1 MVETWTSWYPDYALT
16 MYVVCKLILLL
27 LFDYDKL
34 DSIHFIWLWQA
45 GFHSFFSDYGQL
57 DSTPLVWLAS
67 WVPLLL
73 SDYDKQDSTPF
84 VWLWQAGFYFFGSTA
99 RTGNYTNCC
108 RERMLY
114 WEQTSIN
121 QHRTG
126 TVICRVLTEIVR
138 ISKLL
143 FIWFLCN

>member
-57 DSTPLVWLAS
+57 DSTPLVWLWQAGFHS
-67 WVPLLL
+67 FCQTMTSRIPLLL
-73 SDYDKQDSTPF
+73 SDYGKLDSTSL
-84 VWLWQAGFYFFGSTA
+84 VQLLELGTILIVAGKE
-99 RTGNYTNCC
+99 CC
-108 RERMLY
+108 
-114 WEQTSIN
+114 
-121 QHRTG
+121 
-126 TVICRVLTEIVR
+126 TE
-138 ISKLL
+138 SKLL
-143 FIWFLCN
+143 LTNTGLEQSFAVCWQR